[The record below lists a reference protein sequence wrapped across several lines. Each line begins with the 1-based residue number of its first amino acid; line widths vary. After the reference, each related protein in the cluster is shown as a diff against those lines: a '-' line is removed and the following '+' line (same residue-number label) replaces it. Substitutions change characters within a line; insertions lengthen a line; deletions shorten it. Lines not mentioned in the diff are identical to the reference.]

1 MNRQQRRQAAKQGAL
16 SLRKAAHATDADI
29 EKKLKAYEV
38 EAHKQAQKQYMGIMY
53 CVFSL
58 VLIKLLKFG
67 PVRTL
72 RVLNEVAAVINDM
85 DEGIIDVFDVKR
97 DAEDAGIKVLFDSE
111 YNIIECGIFE
121 EDKYKSAQQKIDA
134 ERMKLYKENPNL
146 NGLRLWT
153 NPEFKST

>member
-1 MNRQQRRQAAKQGAL
+1 M
-16 SLRKAAHATDADI
+16 
-29 EKKLKAYEV
+29 
-38 EAHKQAQKQYMGIMY
+38 
-53 CVFSL
+53 
-58 VLIKLLKFG
+58 
-67 PVRTL
+67 
-72 RVLNEVAAVINDM
+72 
-85 DEGIIDVFDVKR
+85 
-97 DAEDAGIKVLFDSE
+97 LFDSE